1 MSAILRVFHN
11 GIQCPAKEIIEHEE
25 NDGWYIDVEVEVPV
39 ESFAVDFD
47 KTQDLD
53 EDDLK

>member
-1 MSAILRVFHN
+1 MSVILRVFHN
-11 GIQCPAKEIIEHEE
+11 GIQCPAKKIKEHEE

-39 ESFAVDFD
+39 ESFTVDFD

>member
-1 MSAILRVFHN
+1 MRRILRVFHN
-11 GIQCPAKEIIEHEE
+11 GMWCPVKEMKEHKEI
-25 NDGWYIDVEVEVPV
+25 DGWYFDVEVEVPM
-39 ESFAVDFD
+39 ESLTVDFD

>member
-1 MSAILRVFHN
+1 MRRILRVFHN
-11 GIQCPAKEIIEHEE
+11 GIPCPAKKIKEHEE
-25 NDGWYIDVEVEVPV
+25 NDVWYIDVEVEVPV
-39 ESFAVDFD
+39 ESFTVDFD

>member
-1 MSAILRVFHN
+1 MRRILRVFHN
-11 GIQCPAKEIIEHEE
+11 GMRCPAKEITEHEE

-39 ESFAVDFD
+39 ESFTVDFD